1 MLELTLAVDAVVLAV
16 EGEALRTV
24 VIKRHAAPFA
34 GAYCLPGGFVGPD
47 EPLEDAVRRVL
58 QAKAGLVPDHL
69 EQLYTFGEPG
79 RDPRGRVVSVAYLAI
94 VRAIPKLGKGAV
106 ALDLQVPWEGETGG
120 PAYPMRDAERVP
132 TGFDHADIWGLATQ
146 RVRGKLTYTAVGF
159 AFLPPRFTLAQ
170 VRTVYEVLLGR
181 RLNKDS
187 FRKSL
192 LASHDLV
199 ATGERQADVGH
210 RPAELYRLGRRV
222 VHSLS

>member
-1 MLELTLAVDAVVLAV
+1 MSELTLAVDAVVLSV

-24 VIKRHAAPFA
+24 VIKRHRAPFA
-34 GAYCLPGGFVGPD
+34 GAYCLPGGFVGHD

-58 QAKAGLVPDHL
+58 QVKAGLEPDHL
-69 EQLYTFGEPG
+69 EQLYTFGAPE

-94 VRAIPKLGKGAV
+94 VRALPKLARGAV
-106 ALDLQVPWEGETGG
+106 ALDLHVPWEGETGG

-132 TGFDHADIWGLATQ
+132 TGFDHAEIWGLAAQ
-146 RVRGKLTYTAVGF
+146 RMRGKLTYTALGF
-159 AFLPPRFTLAQ
+159 AFLPPQFTLAQ

-199 ATGERQADVGH
+199 ATGERQMDVGH
-210 RPAELYRLGRRV
+210 RPAELYHLGRRV